1 MFKQFFLRER
11 NILIAI
17 VLNAIVIFFLYFP
30 SLEKNHPQIYQ
41 ILDLIDHLF
50 VLLFVAEAIVK
61 INALKSK
68 RYFKDGW
75 NVFDFVIAIASIP
88 SILAYVGIP
97 FLPNTSV
104 FKMLRLFRCIRIFRY
119 LAFIPRMDMIFAGL
133 KRAVNASVFVLLAL
147 TLLNFILSLFTCH
160 FYGQLVPEYFG
171 NPLTSSYYIFQ
182 MFTVEGWNEIPEAI
196 EVALGNQGV
205 EHFRLMVGFSRFY
218 FILIVLVGGIFGM
231 SLANAVFVDEMTL
244 DNNQGLEKK
253 IDDLQ
258 TQIADLKDLIKK
270 GGNTN

>member
-1 MFKQFFLRER
+1 MFKQFFLQEK

-17 VLNAIVIFFLYFP
+17 ILNAIVIFFLYFP
-30 SLEKNHPQIYQ
+30 TLEKNHPQIYQ

-50 VLLFVAEAIVK
+50 VLLFVAEALVK
-61 INALKSK
+61 INVLKSK
-68 RYFKDGW
+68 TYFKDNW
-75 NVFDFVIAIASIP
+75 NVFDFIIAVASIP
-88 SILAYVGIP
+88 SFLAYIGIP

-104 FKMLRLFRCIRIFRY
+104 FKMLRLFRWIRIFRY
-119 LAFIPRMDMIFAGL
+119 LSFIPRMDMIFAGL
-133 KRAVNASVFVLLAL
+133 RRAVKASVFVLLAL
-147 TLLNFILSLFTCH
+147 ILLNFIVSLFTCH
-160 FYGQLVPEYFG
+160 FYGHLVPKYFG

-196 EVALGNQGV
+196 EVALEQKGV

-244 DNNQGLEKK
+244 DNNQGLEDK
-253 IDDLQ
+253 IDQLQ
-258 TQIADLKDLIKK
+258 IEISELKELIKK
-270 GGNTN
+270 G